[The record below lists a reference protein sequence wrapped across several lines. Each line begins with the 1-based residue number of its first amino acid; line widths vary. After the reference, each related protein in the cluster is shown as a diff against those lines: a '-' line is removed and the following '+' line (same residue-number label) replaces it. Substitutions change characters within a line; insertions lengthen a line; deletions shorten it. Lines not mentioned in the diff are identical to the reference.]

1 MRIRPFAFLS
11 AAACSL
17 ALAAASPAGAQSTT
31 VIVQGQ
37 PQVPQGGPGYP
48 PGYPPPAY
56 PPGYGPGYTTPV
68 YQQVQP
74 SYVPQSV
81 AFSGPRVI
89 NDWSEGEPIPPGYH
103 ESTRIRK
110 GLVIG
115 GAVLFGS
122 TYLLSAFTATVGAAN
137 ASENCSINMAF
148 GSNQGCNSGNP
159 LTALFIPAVGPFIQM
174 AHSGN
179 TAVGNFWLALDG
191 VAQVGGITMFLVGLA
206 SPKTVLVRNDLGSI
220 VHKKEFEL
228 SLAPI
233 VSPQRQGMGVVGTF

>member
-1 MRIRPFAFLS
+1 MRIRPFALLS
-11 AAACSL
+11 AAACCL
-17 ALAAASPAGAQSTT
+17 ALASTRPAHAQSTT

-37 PQVPQGGPGYP
+37 PPGAPMVAP
-48 PGYPPPAY
+48 PAYATPAY

-68 YQQVQP
+68 YQQIQP

-89 NDWSEGEPIPPGYH
+89 TDWSEGEPVPPGYH

-122 TYLLSAFTATVGAAN
+122 TYLLSAFTATVGAAD
-137 ASENCSINMAF
+137 ASENCIWSTP
-148 GSNQGCNSGNP
+148 SCNSSNP
-159 LTALFIPAVGPFIQM
+159 LTSLFIPAVGPFIQM

-191 VAQVGGITMFLVGLA
+191 IAQVGGITMFAIGLA

-220 VHKKEFEL
+220 TRKDFQL

-233 VSPQRQGMGVVGTF
+233 VSPQRQGMGFVGTF

>member
-1 MRIRPFAFLS
+1 MRIRPFAFL
-11 AAACSL
+11 AATACSL
-17 ALAAASPAGAQSTT
+17 ALVSASPARAQSTT

-37 PQVPQGGPGYP
+37 QPQGTPAYP
-48 PGYPPPAY
+48 PGYASPGY
-56 PPGYGPGYTTPV
+56 PPGYGPGYTTPI

-89 NDWSEGEPIPPGYH
+89 ADWSEGEPIPPGYH

-122 TYLLSAFTATVGAAN
+122 TYLLSAFTATVGAAD
-137 ASENCSINMAF
+137 ASTNCAIDSSL
-148 GSNQGCNSGNP
+148 GSTQSCNSGNP
-159 LTALFIPAVGPFIQM
+159 LTALFIPAVGPFVQM

-191 VAQVGGITMFLVGLA
+191 VAQVGGIVMFIAGLA
-206 SPKTVLVRNDLGSI
+206 APKTVLVRNDLGSI
-220 VHKKEFEL
+220 VHKKDFEL
-228 SLAPI
+228 SLAPL